1 MEYTKKTADELFKEY
16 NITVEEAEELFQKVL
31 DSLKFKFTVPRKKLK
46 NSLIGDFIVEFL
58 NLT

>member
-16 NITVEEAEELFQKVL
+16 NITVEEAEELFEKVL
-31 DSLKFKFTVPRKKLK
+31 DSLKFKFTVPRKKK
-46 NSLIGDFIVEFL
+46 SLIGDFIVDFL